1 MPVMNEGTPVITVRK
16 HPTISV
22 DVAAETD
29 MRIQREIM
37 ARVPEV
43 KGMMARAGADELG
56 IDPVGLNETDNF
68 LTLAPPKRMARQGY
82 GLADGRD
89 PRGAR

>member
-1 MPVMNEGTPVITVRK
+1 
-16 HPTISV
+16 
-22 DVAAETD
+22 

-37 ARVPEV
+37 SRVPEV

-68 LTLAPPKRMARQGY
+68 LTLAPQSEWRGKDMD
-82 GLADGRD
+82 LADGRD
-89 PRGAR
+89 ARACSTAFRASPTPSRSRSTCACRK